1 MLWSYLSDMSVC
13 SNAYISPE
21 MNRIAQY
28 EHIKDLGV
36 FMSADC
42 SFDHHIS
49 VISKKCSSIA
59 GWILDNQGYPYI

>member
-1 MLWSYLSDMSVC
+1 MTGLTQITWFSILESLTTCFSASPDMSVS

-21 MNRIAQY
+21 MNLIAQH

-42 SFDHHIS
+42 
-49 VISKKCSSIA
+49 
-59 GWILDNQGYPYI
+59 G